1 MQNEPDLQWFL
12 AQLKPNAQRIAV
24 RNLDRQ
30 GFATFLPQHQVTRR
44 QSGRFVEALRPL
56 FPGYLFVGFDPASAP
71 WRKINATSGVSRLV
85 SFDQRPRA
93 VPSALIDDLA
103 ARCDADGVLQPA
115 PVLTAGSAVEILSGP
130 FANFVATVET
140 ITPDQRVWVLLDLM
154 GQQTRVQ
161 VANNHVRATG

>member
-1 MQNEPDLQWFL
+1 MQRKTELQWFL
-12 AQLKPNAQRIAV
+12 AQLKPNAQAIAV

-30 GFATFLPQHQVTRR
+30 GFATFLPQHRVTRR
-44 QSGRFVEALRPL
+44 QSGRFIDTLRPL
-56 FPGYLFVGFDPASAP
+56 FPGYLFVGFDPNTAP

-85 SFDQRPRA
+85 SFDRRPRA
-93 VPSALIDDLA
+93 VPTVLIDDLR
-103 ARCDADGVLQPA
+103 ARCDVDGVLKPA
-115 PVLTAGSAVEILSGP
+115 PILASGSAVEILSGP
-130 FANFVATVET
+130 FANFVATVES